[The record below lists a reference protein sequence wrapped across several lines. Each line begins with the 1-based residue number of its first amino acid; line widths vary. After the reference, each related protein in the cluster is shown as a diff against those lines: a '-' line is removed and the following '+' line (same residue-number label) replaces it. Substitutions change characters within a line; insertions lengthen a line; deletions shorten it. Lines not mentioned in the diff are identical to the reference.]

1 MSERQ
6 KLQKACLRREPGAG
20 TLALCLALPTIAV
33 PMSAGPKNVAEGTGV
48 ACGSRGTLHHAK
60 HRTRAGVPRHKGKT
74 TAQRHQLLGKLRTG
88 G

>member
-1 MSERQ
+1 MSKKQ
-6 KLQKACLRREPGAG
+6 TLQKACLRREPGAG

-33 PMSAGPKNVAEGTGV
+33 LMSAGPKNVAEGTRV
-48 ACGSRGTLHHAK
+48 ACGSTGTLHHAK
-60 HRTRAGVPRHKGKT
+60 HCTRAGVLRQKGKT

>member
-48 ACGSRGTLHHAK
+48 ACGSRGTSATLSTAPGQGCLGTKAKPLHSG
-60 HRTRAGVPRHKGKT
+60 TNC
-74 TAQRHQLLGKLRTG
+74 
-88 G
+88 